1 VPAAGV
7 FIEGKQRLLSIKFV
21 LHAVRQS
28 TGDLLDQLRKRAP
41 IDTQRNPTTLLLQ
54 TGTVTKHRTG
64 ARKDS
69 SHFGPN
75 HRNFFI
81 IGAIERYRHVEARPH
96 QREELLV
103 QRILVRR
110 AGAFGDVLCVTPVVR
125 RLREGNPS
133 AEIDVDTQYP
143 QVFRNSPHRIG
154 IKRDV
159 VYDRVIDL
167 NMALERNRRVGIVE
181 SYMEVAFGDRDG
193 STRLEMHYGP
203 PPEFGLDWSLAIA
216 MHPARSW
223 PQRTLPISF
232 WIDLANLLAK
242 RGWIVLC
249 IGTKQDWGFNGHRVL
264 DLRERLDME
273 TQAAVIG
280 ASRAFV
286 CSDSGPMILAQVTN
300 VPIIALL
307 TISLPW
313 MAAMERNGEV
323 GWRFRGISSPIEC
336 VGCTHR
342 VSEAATFFSCER
354 GDNKCVTLFDAV
366 AIANEVERA
375 AREAASA

>member
-1 VPAAGV
+1 
-7 FIEGKQRLLSIKFV
+7 
-21 LHAVRQS
+21 
-28 TGDLLDQLRKRAP
+28 
-41 IDTQRNPTTLLLQ
+41 
-54 TGTVTKHRTG
+54 
-64 ARKDS
+64 
-69 SHFGPN
+69 
-75 HRNFFI
+75 
-81 IGAIERYRHVEARPH
+81 
-96 QREELLV
+96 V

-125 RLREGNPS
+125 RLREENPA

-143 QVFRNSPHRIG
+143 QVFRDSPHRIG

-167 NMALERNRRVGIVE
+167 DMALERNRRVGIVE

-193 STRLEMHYGP
+193 STRLEMRYGP

-216 MHPARSW
+216 MHPGRSW
-223 PQRTLPISF
+223 PQRTLPINF
-232 WIDLANLLAK
+232 WIELANLLAK

-249 IGTKQDWGFNGHRVL
+249 IGTKQDWGFKGHRVL
-264 DLRERLDME
+264 DLRDRFDMQ

-307 TISLPW
+307 TMSLPW

-342 VSEAATFFSCER
+342 ISEAATFFSCER
-354 GDNKCVTLFDAV
+354 GDNKCVTLFDPE
-366 AIANEVERA
+366 AIANEVESA
-375 AREAASA
+375 ARETASA